1 MLATEEEHAAR
12 RAPDSCRKGGMRRH
26 WGVAALVAVVMVVG
40 AGCVPAPPSGNPPPL
55 TLFPSDALTV
65 PDPAQATGK
74 RVDLPKPADCVANKS
89 ECDEITLIDKLDG
102 FDLDPAMSVHFAGA
116 IDVAK
121 VTDDSVY
128 VEPTGGGTRIGVNRL
143 VWDGSTTTLYAHPKQ
158 QLHEAT
164 EYRPLLTPGVN
175 GQTGPPPFPTL
186 KATPAITRMRQPDDD
201 RSGP

>member
-1 MLATEEEHAAR
+1 
-12 RAPDSCRKGGMRRH
+12 MRRL
-26 WGVAALVAVVMVVG
+26 WGVAAVVAAVMVVG
-40 AGCVPAPPSGNPPPL
+40 AGCMPAPPSGNPPPL

-128 VEPTGGGTRIGVNRL
+128 VEPTGGHRKRQDADRASLRQRPAGSLERRNVCVRL
-143 VWDGSTTTLYAHPKQ
+143 LRRSRMARRELAHD
-158 QLHEAT
+158 
-164 EYRPLLTPGVN
+164 
-175 GQTGPPPFPTL
+175 
-186 KATPAITRMRQPDDD
+186 PDDPHGRVRPSRRTRGTNRIRAGHPHRD
-201 RSGP
+201 TASGRLAGR